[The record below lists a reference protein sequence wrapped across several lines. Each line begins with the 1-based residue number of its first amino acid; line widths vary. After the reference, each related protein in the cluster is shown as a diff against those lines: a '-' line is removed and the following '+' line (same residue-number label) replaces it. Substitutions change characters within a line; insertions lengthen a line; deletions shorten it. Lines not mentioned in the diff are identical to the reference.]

1 LSKVQVDTIDTRSGT
16 STMQIGSTNTS
27 TINIGVSG
35 DTVNIPSGVTIANA
49 GTATGFG
56 GDNTPAFQAYMSSN
70 QSFSA
75 STYTKVALANEYYDT
90 DNAYDT
96 STYRFTVPS
105 GEGGKYLF
113 YCMGDFD
120 LGGDNSKYGNL
131 RFMINGGTDQQVGSG
146 NVAFGGGSNNS
157 NGIVMSRTLTLNAG
171 DYVELFGWQNN
182 GTRNLWN
189 PVFFGGHKLI
199 GV

>member
-1 LSKVQVDTIDTRSGT
+1 MSTLKVDTILKRTGT
-16 STMQIGSTNTS
+16 G
-27 TINIGVSG
+27 TITLGQSG
-35 DTVNIPSGVTIANA
+35 DTISIPSGTTLSVS
-49 GTATGFG
+49 GTATGVG
-56 GDNTPAFQAYMSSN
+56 EVNTPAFQSYMSSN

-105 GEGGKYLF
+105 GKGGKYLF

-120 LGGDNSKYGNL
+120 LGGNNSKYGNL

-146 NVAFGGGSNNS
+146 NVAFGGASNNS
-157 NGIVMSRTLTLNAG
+157 NGITMTRTLTLNAG

-189 PVFFGGHKLI
+189 PVFFGGHRLT

>member
-1 LSKVQVDTIDTRSGT
+1 MSEIQANKLSPASGT
-16 STMQIGSTNTS
+16 ALQVGD
-27 TINIGVSG
+27 SG
-35 DTVNIPSGVTIANA
+35 DTITIPSGATITNS
-49 GTATGFG
+49 GTANGFG
-56 GDNTPAFQAYMSSN
+56 SGDNTPAFQSYMSSN

-105 GEGGKYLF
+105 GKGGKYLF

-120 LGGDNSKYGNL
+120 LGGNNSKYGNL

-146 NVAFGGGSNNS
+146 NVAFGGASNNS
-157 NGIVMSRTLTLNAG
+157 NGITMTRTLTLNAG

-189 PVFFGGHKLI
+189 PVFFGGHRLT